1 MRTKPR
7 STPLSRRRLLQ
18 GLGAAVAFPHIWI
31 PNKAYAQAGPGQAVR
46 HLIYIRL
53 SGGFRFSAAF
63 NGDVAAQFNPFGK
76 ASNVAAGTEWTPTE
90 LLGRSPFLEGNEGTR
105 RTELGMLP
113 VPQFTNQMCV
123 LPCVDHEPTSQR
135 ADGNHA
141 TGLERSLTG
150 YVGGTT
156 SFLTLLNHGMRERV
170 AQEAA
175 EGRTMLPAFS
185 MGSAGMALGSGV
197 YAAFRP
203 PVLEGNSFDRFGD
216 PASAIPA
223 WAQRIAD
230 NMDQRVHA
238 RLHGDHRP
246 IIEAYRGTREATA
259 SYGRIFNDPLL
270 KVGDNSSDVVAGISN
285 RGLSALVGNNGPA
298 RRAALALRLFHF
310 GCPAVFF
317 DQGGYDYHSGEDRFL
332 PTAMESLNH
341 LISALH
347 AALHRMQHPAG
358 GTYWDHTLVVM
369 GSEFGRSTGNQRFN
383 SAGGSDHGSDNA
395 TRWMSMPFMGGIV
408 ERAGL
413 GGRSLGETRSSD
425 LQALG
430 EVYSYRS
437 VLKTLMDLL
446 GADHAQAFPADAP
459 IQEFWV

>member
-1 MRTKPR
+1 MSSKPR
-7 STPLSRRRLLQ
+7 SPLSRRRLLQ

-31 PNKAYAQAGPGQAVR
+31 PNKAYGQSAGAASIR

-53 SGGFRFSAAF
+53 AGGFRFPAAF
-63 NGDVAAQFNPFGK
+63 NADVGSQYNPFGR
-76 ASNVAAGTEWTPTE
+76 ASNVASGTEWGPAG
-90 LLGRSPFLEGNEGTR
+90 LLDRSPFLEGAAGTR

-113 VPQFTNQMCV
+113 VPQFANQICV

-135 ADGNHA
+135 ADGNHE
-141 TGLERSLTG
+141 TGLERFLTG

-170 AQEAA
+170 AEEASR
-175 EGRTMLPAFS
+175 GNTMLPAFS
-185 MGSAGMALGSGV
+185 MGSGGMALGSGV

-216 PASAIPA
+216 PASSLPA
-223 WAQRIAD
+223 WAQRVAER
-230 NMDQRVHA
+230 MDQRVHT
-238 RLHGDHRP
+238 RLHGAHRP
-246 IIEAYRGTREATA
+246 IVEAYQGTREATA
-259 SYGRIFNDPLL
+259 TYGRIFNDPLL
-270 KVGDNSSDVVAGISN
+270 KVGDNSTDVVDGISN
-285 RGLSALVGNNGPA
+285 RELSELFGTDGPA

-317 DQGGYDYHSGEDRFL
+317 DQGGYDYHSGEDRAL
-332 PTAMESLNH
+332 PNVMESLNH

-347 AALHRMQHPAG
+347 AALRRMEHPAG

-369 GSEFGRSTGNQRFN
+369 GSEFGRSTGASRFN
-383 SAGGSDHGSDNA
+383 SAGGSDHGADKA

-408 ERAGL
+408 ERIGL

-425 LQALG
+425 LEALG

-437 VLKTLMDLL
+437 VLKTMMDLL
-446 GADHAQAFPADAP
+446 GADHAQAFPSDAP
-459 IQEFWV
+459 IREFWA

>member
-1 MRTKPR
+1 M
-7 STPLSRRRLLQ
+7 
-18 GLGAAVAFPHIWI
+18 
-31 PNKAYAQAGPGQAVR
+31 
-46 HLIYIRL
+46 
-53 SGGFRFSAAF
+53 
-63 NGDVAAQFNPFGK
+63 
-76 ASNVAAGTEWTPTE
+76 
-90 LLGRSPFLEGNEGTR
+90 
-105 RTELGMLP
+105 
-113 VPQFTNQMCV
+113 
-123 LPCVDHEPTSQR
+123 
-135 ADGNHA
+135 
-141 TGLERSLTG
+141 
-150 YVGGTT
+150 
-156 SFLTLLNHGMRERV
+156 
-170 AQEAA
+170 
-175 EGRTMLPAFS
+175 
-185 MGSAGMALGSGV
+185 
-197 YAAFRP
+197 
-203 PVLEGNSFDRFGD
+203 LEGNSFDRFGD
-216 PASAIPA
+216 PASNLPA

-230 NMDQRVHA
+230 NMDVRAQA

-270 KVGDNSSDVVAGISN
+270 KVGENGTDVVDGISN
-285 RGLSALVGNNGPA
+285 RELSELFGNDGPA

-332 PTAMESLNH
+332 PTSMESLNH

-347 AALHRMQHPAG
+347 AALHRMEHPSG

-413 GGRSLGETRSSD
+413 GGRSLGETRSND

-437 VLKTLMDLL
+437 VLKTMMDLL
-446 GADHAQAFPADAP
+446 GADHAQAFETDAP